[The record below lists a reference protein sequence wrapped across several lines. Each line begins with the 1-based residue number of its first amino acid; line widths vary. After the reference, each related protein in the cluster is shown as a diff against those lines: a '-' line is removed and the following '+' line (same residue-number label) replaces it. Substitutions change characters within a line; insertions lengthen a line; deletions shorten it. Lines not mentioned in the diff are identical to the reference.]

1 MEKRK
6 LNRITAGF
14 IVLVVMVLILMFSNS
29 LRRSSHITLPEEGS
43 SPGQTEDDT
52 NASGGDALTVIA
64 VTPETVQTAIE
75 TLTRPRQY
83 SRVIR
88 VEQLWDGGSG
98 SFETTVTVSGRW
110 TRTDRSLSDGQVRHT
125 ITDGEITYIWYGS
138 ESSVY
143 SAPAG
148 DITPDD
154 EQAIPTYESI
164 LDLPVEDIAAAD
176 YRSVSD
182 VNCIYVETVQDPEG
196 YTQRYWVSV
205 ETGLLVA
212 SERLLEGETIYRMA
226 SLTAD
231 LSTPSTDRFILPDGT
246 VLRISISRA
255 TVGMI
260 AVGMIQPLLIVLI
273 VALILSGL
281 LARRLSRRIVD
292 PLNSL
297 DLEHPLDNDA
307 YEELSPLL
315 KRIHHQHVEIQ
326 TQLRELR
333 EKTDEFTQITGSMRE
348 GLVLLDEHGSILSIN
363 AAAQALF
370 GADAQ
375 CVGRDFLTIER
386 SHEISAAI
394 QAAAADGHSEVR
406 AERAGRVYQFDISR
420 ITSDGKFLGTVILAF
435 DITEQE
441 FAERNRREFTANV
454 SHELKTPL
462 QGIIGSAEL
471 IENGMVRPD
480 DLPRFVGHI
489 HAEAARLVTLI
500 DDIIRLSQ
508 LDEEKVQMEKRPVD
522 LHMLASDVVKRLQDV
537 ARKNQI
543 TLMLTGKPTVVNG
556 NPQILDEMIYNLC
569 DNAIKYNKPFGEVE
583 VNVVTV
589 KDHPVLTVEDD
600 GIGIP
605 IDDQERIFERFY
617 RVDKSHSRQIGG
629 TGLGLSIV
637 KHGAIYH
644 KAKVE
649 LKSALGEG
657 TTVRIVF

>member
-43 SPGQTEDDT
+43 SPGQTEDT

-148 DITPDD
+148 DM
-154 EQAIPTYESI
+154 
-164 LDLPVEDIAAAD
+164 PVEDIAAAD

-246 VLRISISRA
+246 VL
-255 TVGMI
+255 
-260 AVGMIQPLLIVLI
+260 
-273 VALILSGL
+273 
-281 LARRLSRRIVD
+281 
-292 PLNSL
+292 L
-297 DLEHPLDNDA
+297 D
-307 YEELSPLL
+307 
-315 KRIHHQHVEIQ
+315 
-326 TQLRELR
+326 T
-333 EKTDEFTQITGSMRE
+333 
-348 GLVLLDEHGSILSIN
+348 
-363 AAAQALF
+363 
-370 GADAQ
+370 
-375 CVGRDFLTIER
+375 
-386 SHEISAAI
+386 
-394 QAAAADGHSEVR
+394 
-406 AERAGRVYQFDISR
+406 
-420 ITSDGKFLGTVILAF
+420 
-435 DITEQE
+435 
-441 FAERNRREFTANV
+441 
-454 SHELKTPL
+454 
-462 QGIIGSAEL
+462 
-471 IENGMVRPD
+471 
-480 DLPRFVGHI
+480 
-489 HAEAARLVTLI
+489 
-500 DDIIRLSQ
+500 
-508 LDEEKVQMEKRPVD
+508 
-522 LHMLASDVVKRLQDV
+522 
-537 ARKNQI
+537 
-543 TLMLTGKPTVVNG
+543 
-556 NPQILDEMIYNLC
+556 
-569 DNAIKYNKPFGEVE
+569 
-583 VNVVTV
+583 
-589 KDHPVLTVEDD
+589 
-600 GIGIP
+600 
-605 IDDQERIFERFY
+605 
-617 RVDKSHSRQIGG
+617 
-629 TGLGLSIV
+629 
-637 KHGAIYH
+637 
-644 KAKVE
+644 
-649 LKSALGEG
+649 
-657 TTVRIVF
+657 

>member
-43 SPGQTEDDT
+43 SPGQAEDT

-154 EQAIPTYESI
+154 EQAIPTYETI

-246 VLRISISRA
+246 VLRVLDVHEQAGVIWH
-255 TVGMI
+255 TVDALSETAQPGA
-260 AVGMIQPLLIVLI
+260 AVTGTIDWEWRFDKMQQHTGEH
-273 VALILSGL
+273 ILSGIL
-281 LARRLSRRIVD
+281 HQMFGAENVGFHIGSDAVRMDTSVPISAEGLREAELAANRIIWENV
-292 PLNSL
+292 PVLI
-297 DLEHPLDNDA
+297 A
-307 YEELSPLL
+307 YPTPEELAALTYRS
-315 KRIHHQHVEIQ
+315 KKEI
-326 TQLRELR
+326 
-333 EKTDEFTQITGSMRE
+333 
-348 GLVLLDEHGSILSIN
+348 
-363 AAAQALF
+363 
-370 GADAQ
+370 
-375 CVGRDFLTIER
+375 
-386 SHEISAAI
+386 
-394 QAAAADGHSEVR
+394 
-406 AERAGRVYQFDISR
+406 AGQ
-420 ITSDGKFLGTVILAF
+420 
-435 DITEQE
+435 
-441 FAERNRREFTANV
+441 
-454 SHELKTPL
+454 
-462 QGIIGSAEL
+462 
-471 IENGMVRPD
+471 
-480 DLPRFVGHI
+480 
-489 HAEAARLVTLI
+489 
-500 DDIIRLSQ
+500 
-508 LDEEKVQMEKRPVD
+508 
-522 LHMLASDVVKRLQDV
+522 
-537 ARKNQI
+537 
-543 TLMLTGKPTVVNG
+543 
-556 NPQILDEMIYNLC
+556 
-569 DNAIKYNKPFGEVE
+569 
-583 VNVVTV
+583 
-589 KDHPVLTVEDD
+589 
-600 GIGIP
+600 
-605 IDDQERIFERFY
+605 
-617 RVDKSHSRQIGG
+617 
-629 TGLGLSIV
+629 
-637 KHGAIYH
+637 
-644 KAKVE
+644 
-649 LKSALGEG
+649 
-657 TTVRIVF
+657 VRIVTIPGADVCACCGTHVRRAGEVGIIKVLSCQKFREGVRLEILCGSRAYRYLSQVYDQDRAVAQLLSVKPQDTLAAAERQAEELAAAKQRSWRISSSPSGPRP

>member
-154 EQAIPTYESI
+154 EQAIPTYETI

-212 SERLLEGETIYRMA
+212 SERLLEGETIWMRCPWAVSGLQPEGVLLGEARDCDVEVTLSPGKDPALHLVPKILVLGVGCRSGVGKETLAAAVAQTMERLHFVPQA
-226 SLTAD
+226 IARVCSID
-231 LSTPSTDRFILPDGT
+231 LKKEEP
-246 VLRISISRA
+246 
-255 TVGMI
+255 
-260 AVGMIQPLLIVLI
+260 
-273 VALILSGL
+273 GL
-281 LARRLSRRIVD
+281 LAFCAERKLPFLTYS
-292 PLNSL
+292 P
-297 DLEHPLDNDA
+297 
-307 YEELSPLL
+307 EELAQVAGDFTPSEFVRQVTGIDNVCERSAVLGSGGGPLL
-315 KRIHHQHVEIQ
+315 QRKC
-326 TQLRELR
+326 
-333 EKTDEFTQITGSMRE
+333 KG
-348 GLVLLDEHGSILSIN
+348 
-363 AAAQALF
+363 
-370 GADAQ
+370 
-375 CVGRDFLTIER
+375 
-386 SHEISAAI
+386 
-394 QAAAADGHSEVR
+394 DG
-406 AERAGRVYQFDISR
+406 
-420 ITSDGKFLGTVILAF
+420 
-435 DITEQE
+435 
-441 FAERNRREFTANV
+441 
-454 SHELKTPL
+454 
-462 QGIIGSAEL
+462 
-471 IENGMVRPD
+471 
-480 DLPRFVGHI
+480 
-489 HAEAARLVTLI
+489 VTL
-500 DDIIRLSQ
+500 
-508 LDEEKVQMEKRPVD
+508 
-522 LHMLASDVVKRLQDV
+522 AV
-537 ARKNQI
+537 AQI
-543 TLMLTGKPTVVNG
+543 
-556 NPQILDEMIYNLC
+556 
-569 DNAIKYNKPFGEVE
+569 PFQPEW
-583 VNVVTV
+583 
-589 KDHPVLTVEDD
+589 
-600 GIGIP
+600 
-605 IDDQERIFERFY
+605 RW
-617 RVDKSHSRQIGG
+617 
-629 TGLGLSIV
+629 
-637 KHGAIYH
+637 
-644 KAKVE
+644 
-649 LKSALGEG
+649 
-657 TTVRIVF
+657 